1 MAKENSNPIEAYIGK
16 IDTIHDGSRNSTTYR
31 GGIYMRSNF
40 GLEGDELLH
49 SLLALN
55 VAKCRPPLDDEEVE
69 QIAAS
74 VDRSNTPL
82 GQRANLESVDPDLSP
97 RSIDEILSQ
106 EISLFA
112 SVTGTTPIDTLTVR
126 QFLDDVKSGK
136 YQELCGE
143 VQAESDKER
152 RSLLKKQLPC
162 VTIQS
167 VPCKRRKREFCKSN
181 AIVCLDLDDVGN
193 DLNGARRSMAELP
206 YVFAVGVSASGRG
219 LFVLVALAEPVEDL
233 KPILKA
239 IQADFKFEVDK
250 ACSDVSRLRLVS
262 YDPELILKDTVIPF
276 RIRRK
281 AVPPKI
287 GIDVLDAFV
296 KRVTE
301 VQFPKPLDGKI
312 KNRDYYITS
321 IEYLFRIAKEYSW
334 DIGIRNETPHI
345 FTGEFWQHVEL
356 RTFRYFLQ
364 AVGIRQG
371 IPHKI
376 IKDHKFVDLL
386 MKQFASE
393 ARFPVLSAN
402 DTPKINLRNGTLHFT
417 PSGVELKPFDK
428 LDGLNYQLP
437 YPFDP
442 SATAPHC
449 SKFLDHVLPNS
460 AEQKLI
466 FQYVGYVFLP
476 GLNLEKILFLIG
488 DGSNGKSV
496 LLNIIR
502 ALVGAEQCCSF
513 SLEEIT
519 KSDYHRAVLGNYI
532 LNVSTENSARMATE
546 FFKKIASREP
556 LQARH
561 PYGRPFHVS
570 EYATSI
576 FAMNARPRDV
586 EPTGAFFRR
595 FLIVPF
601 DVLIPENEQDPDLAK
616 KIIDEEMSGV
626 LNYVVE
632 GVRTLLAEGDF
643 DIPKS
648 VQDVVED
655 FRRESDSIFNFIHK
669 GYQPSKI
676 ESIPLKEMHDLYKI
690 QYPDGVGKKVF
701 SARLRDLKYEV
712 KRAGRDNTISVYVT
726 RREASAGEVET
737 DARSDDDDLEKLAQ
751 LVLGAVSGCDS
762 PLSVT
767 MGVS

>member
-1 MAKENSNPIEAYIGK
+1 MTKENVNPIESYIMALAPINEGERNTVLYK
-16 IDTIHDGSRNSTTYR
+16 IGRKLR
-31 GGIYMRSNF
+31 RKF
-40 GLEGDELLH
+40 GLEGE
-49 SLLALN
+49 ALRRYIHLVN
-55 VAKCRPPLDDEEVE
+55 MTLCRPPLDEVE
-69 QIAAS
+69 VDRIAAS

-82 GQRANLESVDPDLSP
+82 GPQTNEDTVDTDSSQRSVG
-97 RSIDEILSQ
+97 EILSQ

-112 SVTGTTPIDTLTVR
+112 SVTAPTPIGTQTIG
-126 QFLDDVKSGK
+126 QFIDDVKNGK
-136 YQELCGE
+136 YQEICE
-143 VQAESDKER
+143 AIQAEPDKER
-152 RSLLKKQLPC
+152 RNVLKQRLPC

-167 VPCKRRKREFCKSN
+167 VPCERRKREFCKSN
-181 AIVCLDLDDVGN
+181 AIVCIDIDDVGN
-193 DLNGARRSMAELP
+193 DLDGARRSIAELP

-219 LFVLVALAEPVEDL
+219 LFVLVALAEPVDDL

-239 IQADFKFEVDK
+239 IQQDIPHPIDR
-250 ACSDVSRLRLVS
+250 ACSDICRLRLVS
-262 YDPELILKDTVIPF
+262 FDPDLIVKDSVVPF
-276 RIRRK
+276 RVKRK
-281 AVPPKI
+281 TARYKI
-287 GIDVLDAFV
+287 GVDILDAFV
-296 KRVTE
+296 EHVTE
-301 VQFPKPLDGKI
+301 VTFPKPLDGKI
-312 KNRDYYITS
+312 KNRDYYIPS
-321 IEYLFRIAKEYSW
+321 IDNLFRTAKEYGW
-334 DIGIRNETPHI
+334 DIGIRNETPHV
-345 FTGEFWQHVEL
+345 FTGEFWQRVET

-364 AVGIRQG
+364 AVGTKQG
-371 IPHKI
+371 IPHRI
-376 IKDHKFVDLL
+376 IKDHLFVDKLV
-386 MKQFASE
+386 KQFASE

-428 LDGLNYQLP
+428 RDGLPYQLP
-437 YPFDP
+437 YVFAP
-442 SATAPHC
+442 SATAPLC
-449 SKFLDHVLPNS
+449 QQFLARVLPNA

-476 GLNLEKILFLIG
+476 RLNLEKILFLIG

-502 ALVGAEQCCSF
+502 ALVGDEQCCSF

-532 LNVSTENSARMATE
+532 LNVSTENSTRMATE

-561 PYGRPFHVS
+561 PYGRPFLVS

-576 FAMNARPRDV
+576 FAMNSRPRDV

-601 DVLIPENEQDPDLAK
+601 NVLIPEDEQDSDLAK
-616 KIIDEEMSGV
+616 KIIDNEMSGV

-632 GVRTLLAEGDF
+632 GVRSLLAEGDF

-669 GYQPSKI
+669 GYQRSKS
-676 ESIPLKEMHDLYKI
+676 ESMPLKEMHDLYKI
-690 QYPDGVGKKVF
+690 HYPDGIGKNAF
-701 SARLRDLKYEV
+701 AARLRSLGYEV
-712 KRAGRDNTISVYVT
+712 KRAGQKNTISVYVT
-726 RREASAGEVET
+726 RSGVDVDERL
-737 DARSDDDDLEKLAQ
+737 DDDDLEGLAQ
-751 LVLGAVSGCDS
+751 LAWGQ
-762 PLSVT
+762 
-767 MGVS
+767 